1 MDKIKKKSRYPDHIV
16 WDEETETF
24 NSFLLPYGSNISAPA
39 IRLENIDGFKTK
51 GVNKIEKIFN
61 SELEE
66 IVQKYYNLIDEVEL
80 NSLIYN
86 SKYSFEPIVGEI
98 YHLYENKKNEKFLSI
113 IAPNEWNEKHI
124 ISVRLNSDY
133 KWVSIKDL

>member
-1 MDKIKKKSRYPDHIV
+1 MKKKSRYPDHIV

-24 NSFLLPYGSNISAPA
+24 NAYLLPYGSNISAPV
-39 IRLENIDGFKTK
+39 IKVDNISGFKNK
-51 GVNKIEKIFN
+51 GVSKIEKIFN

-66 IVQKYYNLIDEVEL
+66 LVQKYYNLVDEVEL
-80 NSLIYN
+80 NNLIYN
-86 SKYSFEPIVGEI
+86 SKYSFEPIIGET
-98 YHLYENKKNEKFLSI
+98 YHLYENKNNEKFLSL
-113 IAPNEWNEKHI
+113 IAPNEWNKKHI

>member
-1 MDKIKKKSRYPDHIV
+1 MKSKTKRYPDSVV

-24 NSFLLPYGSNISAPA
+24 NAYLLPYGSNISAPV
-39 IRLENIDGFKTK
+39 IKLENIDAFKNK
-51 GVNKIEKIFN
+51 GVSKAKKIFD

-66 IVQKYYNLIDEVEL
+66 IAKKYYDLVEEVEL
-80 NSLIYN
+80 NNMIYN
-86 SKYSFEPIVGEI
+86 SKYSFEPIIGEI
-98 YHLYENKKNEKFLSI
+98 YHLYENKNSEMFLSLI
-113 IAPNEWNEKHI
+113 SPLEWNEKHI